1 MTDPAPGGSA
11 PRGSA
16 PGGSEPGGSEPGGSA
31 PDLEWIDPDE
41 LAPAADPVLDA
52 LRAANERYAIAL
64 ATADAGALCELFEP
78 DGAIVDG
85 FGPDAA
91 GHDGLREMAA
101 YARERFEAVTFDIDL
116 EWAKADPL
124 DPAVAYAAGTWRM
137 GFVPRSGPGA
147 GGLVR
152 SRGRFAETWHRAADG
167 AWRLHRDLT
176 LTREDEA

>member
-1 MTDPAPGGSA
+1 MPA
-11 PRGSA
+11 RNV
-16 PGGSEPGGSEPGGSA
+16 EPA
-31 PDLEWIDPDE
+31 ADLEWIEPDE
-41 LAPAADPVLDA
+41 LEPVDDPVLDA
-52 LRAANERYAIAL
+52 LRALNERYAIAL
-64 ATADAGALCELFEP
+64 ATADAAALCDLFEP

-101 YARERFEAVTFDIDL
+101 YARERFEAVTFDIDV

-137 GFVPRSGPGA
+137 GFVPRTGPRA
-147 GGLVR
+147 GELVR
-152 SRGRFAETWHRAADG
+152 SGGRFAESWRRTTDG